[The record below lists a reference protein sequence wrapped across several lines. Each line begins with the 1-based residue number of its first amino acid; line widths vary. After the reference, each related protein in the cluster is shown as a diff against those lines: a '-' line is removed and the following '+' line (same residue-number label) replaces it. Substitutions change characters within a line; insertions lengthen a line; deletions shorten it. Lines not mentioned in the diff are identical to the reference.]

1 MSKEKRIL
9 DQSALQVETRGEGD
23 AKRKVIVGC
32 AIKYNVRSQLLGWFF
47 EQIDERAL
55 DEADLSDVVALF
67 NHDNNIVLGRTL
79 SGTLTLEKRS
89 DGLYYVIEPPTSAN
103 HILESIER
111 GDVRGSSF
119 QFTVAPGGA
128 DWDTDP
134 ETGADVRTVKKI
146 KRLYDVSPVTFPAY
160 LDTDTD
166 VAKRS
171 HEEFQQEKRSKDYE
185 TELEL
190 LQLEE
195 EELSFQS
202 NHK

>member
-1 MSKEKRIL
+1 MSKEKRII
-9 DQSALQVETRGEGD
+9 DNSALQVETRGEGD
-23 AKRKVIVGC
+23 NKRRVIVGC
-32 AIKYNVRSQLLGWFF
+32 AIKYNTRSQLLGWFF

-89 DGLYYVIEPPTSAN
+89 DGLYYVIDPPKS
-103 HILESIER
+103 HEYVLESIER

-119 QFTVAPGGA
+119 QFTVAVGGA

-146 KRLYDVSPVTFPAY
+146 KRLFDISPVTFPAY
-160 LDTDTD
+160 LDTDTE

-171 HEEFQQEKRSKDYE
+171 HDAYQQEKRESDYQ

-190 LQLEE
+190 LDLDLQL
-195 EELSFQS
+195 L
-202 NHK
+202 KLK